1 MLCAGLVAADPVDSP
16 AIEQSVVALIAAEN
30 DFDMVSPLDLVV
42 GGLGGAD
49 GSLSDALAA
58 TAGALP
64 SLDDLGGTF
73 VDGLASA
80 DIPFSLAG
88 DDWLTQAWDWLTQA
102 WNWLNQAWTFVF
114 TWVFNPNWLWALT
127 FVLLW
132 NFAPVIS
139 PIADSIWDWLDGL
152 FGVDPDGQAI
162 EGLASVVSFADLT
175 PEALG
180 AGALDVA
187 APDIT
192 PVFSDG
198 AEALDLTT
206 VVQDL
211 SAALDLSGIIP
222 GLDTVFDTAG
232 VADIGEVLTS
242 LIP

>member
-1 MLCAGLVAADPVDSP
+1 MTAAD
-16 AIEQSVVALIAAEN
+16 N
-30 DFDMVSPLDLVV
+30 DFDMVSPLDVLV

-64 SLDDLGGTF
+64 DLDDLGGTF
-73 VDGLASA
+73 VDGLPGA
-80 DIPFSLAG
+80 DIPLGLAG
-88 DDWLTQAWDWLTQA
+88 DDWLTGVVDWFTQAWDWLDDV
-102 WNWLNQAWTFVF
+102 L
-114 TWVFNPNWLWALT
+114 FNLKFGAVLLYALT
-127 FVLLW
+127 FYYLQ
-132 NFAPVIS
+132 
-139 PIADSIWDWLDGL
+139 PIWQPIVDFFSSL
-152 FGVDPDGQAI
+152 FGFDPYAQAV
-162 EGLASVVSFADLT
+162 EGLESVVSFADLT

-198 AEALDLTT
+198 AEGLDLTT

-211 SAALDLSGIIP
+211 STALDLSGIMP
-222 GLDTVFDTAG
+222 GLDTVSDT
-232 VADIGEVLTS
+232 VAVTDIGEVLAS

>member
-64 SLDDLGGTF
+64 DLDDLGGTF
-73 VDGLASA
+73 VDGLAGA
-80 DIPFSLAG
+80 DIPLGLAG
-88 DDWLTQAWDWLTQA
+88 DDWFTQAWDWL
-102 WNWLNQAWTFVF
+102 NQAWDFV
-114 TWVFNPNWLWALT
+114 THFNWIMGPPTLLILYLAPILT
-127 FVLLW
+127 
-132 NFAPVIS
+132 
-139 PIADSIWDWLDGL
+139 PIANYLSSIWDWLGSL
-152 FGVDPDGQAI
+152 FGVDPDAQAV

-175 PEALG
+175 PEAL
-180 AGALDVA
+180 ATGALDVA
-187 APDIT
+187 APDT
-192 PVFSDG
+192 GSVFSD
-198 AEALDLTT
+198 AVQALDLTT